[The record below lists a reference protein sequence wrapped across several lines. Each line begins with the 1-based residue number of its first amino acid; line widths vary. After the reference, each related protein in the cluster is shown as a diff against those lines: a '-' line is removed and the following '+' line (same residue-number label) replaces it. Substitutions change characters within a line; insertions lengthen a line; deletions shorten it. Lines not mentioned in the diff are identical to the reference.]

1 MSSLFSSKW
10 ASVLTVCNS
19 IALVPIT
26 MLLIV
31 SFFRIISLQQS
42 LDNEQA
48 ALENLK
54 LQVQQEQQGQIAD
67 LTTAVQNEH
76 SLTVLQLAGT
86 FGVLTCLV
94 TAFHMSTHLLQFQN
108 PAVQRKIMAILW
120 MSPIYAL
127 TSFFGLVWPGADG
140 YLAMIKDFY
149 EAYTIYNFLGF
160 LIAVLGRDQAVEVL
174 NSSHLPRTLVFR
186 DAQHP
191 AMAVLTECQVFTL
204 QFVLIRPLASIGHFI
219 VTSLEEEPVDWSSYW
234 QSPHFWLSMVV
245 NVSVFFAFRGLL
257 TFYHAVHDQI
267 EWLQPLAK
275 FMSIK
280 GIVFLTFWQGLA
292 ISILV
297 HWRGVDSSDDEVDS
311 LLDMGN
317 STTTADIGG
326 ADDQQASLSERAAEI
341 QNILICLEMLLFAVA
356 HWCVF
361 PADEWQEDYQP
372 QSFATKPGFGIV
384 EFVSDVSQLANQ
396 TRRRRRRVGESE
408 SNTEAPQEDFT
419 IDDQTDD
426 NTHEII

>member
-1 MSSLFSSKW
+1 M
-10 ASVLTVCNS
+10 
-19 IALVPIT
+19 
-26 MLLIV
+26 
-31 SFFRIISLQQS
+31 
-42 LDNEQA
+42 
-48 ALENLK
+48 
-54 LQVQQEQQGQIAD
+54 
-67 LTTAVQNEH
+67 
-76 SLTVLQLAGT
+76 
-86 FGVLTCLV
+86 
-94 TAFHMSTHLLQFQN
+94 
-108 PAVQRKIMAILW
+108 
-120 MSPIYAL
+120 
-127 TSFFGLVWPGADG
+127 
-140 YLAMIKDFY
+140 
-149 EAYTIYNFLGF
+149 
-160 LIAVLGRDQAVEVL
+160 
-174 NSSHLPRTLVFR
+174 
-186 DAQHP
+186 
-191 AMAVLTECQVFTL
+191 
-204 QFVLIRPLASIGHFI
+204 
-219 VTSLEEEPVDWSSYW
+219 DWSSYW